1 MGKELP
7 SQRLVKIKLGKVLLL
22 KQITQQGFN
31 LKELCEKKKQF
42 HGENKQFREEN
53 KQLNV
58 QLVEVNMNVNV
69 RLDPYVTVST
79 GLGRGQRG
87 TIVDM
92 PQRTRLPLQTPFAA
106 DHGLALIVPPLL
118 SLINSHFEGLEHAG
132 NMGQDIVLHRILEP
146 VT

>member
-22 KQITQQGFN
+22 KQITQQRFN

-42 HGENKQFREEN
+42 HGENRQFREENKQFREEN

-69 RLDPYVTVST
+69 CLDPYVTVSSDGHGHGT
-79 GLGRGQRG
+79 EGHDRLLTVCFDRLDRLERSNVIVLIVLEGQ
-87 TIVDM
+87 TD
-92 PQRTRLPLQTPFAA
+92 
-106 DHGLALIVPPLL
+106 DHG
-118 SLINSHFEGLEHAG
+118 
-132 NMGQDIVLHRILEP
+132 HRFLGIKDDGFDRL
-146 VT
+146 